1 MARETNKRSRQASRP
16 SSTGHSLLP
25 GWSWGLAGLSV
36 GLFVALLVQ
45 LHHSTP
51 SSSEAVTGLFQTH
64 EGAAGEPDGTP
75 DEERAS
81 QRNEP
86 QQPQFEFYKLLPDQ
100 EVSVPAPEPRL
111 AAPAVKPPPAP
122 TEAKHPRRPSNGTK
136 REDNGNKESTVGYLL
151 QVGSFRSLNDA
162 DQLKAHLALLGI
174 EASIQNV
181 ELASGETWHRVRIG
195 PFSNRANLNSIRERL
210 QTNKIHTI
218 LLKRGG

>member
-16 SSTGHSLLP
+16 SAAGHSLLP
-25 GWSWGLAGLSV
+25 GWIWGLAGLSV

-51 SSSEAVTGLFQTH
+51 SSSEAITGLFQTH
-64 EGAAGEPDGTP
+64 EQDPGAPDGTP
-75 DEERAS
+75 DEELAS

-86 QQPQFEFYKLLPDQ
+86 HQPQFEFYKLLPDQ

-122 TEAKHPRRPSNGTK
+122 TEAKHPHRPNTGTK
-136 REDNGNKESTVGYLL
+136 AEDKGEERNVGYLL